1 MILISVDDHVIEPP
15 DMFVGRLPGKYAD
28 DAPRMVHLDNGT
40 DVWNAMRWYQFDPF
54 THVPREQA
62 TVGALRASVAGHDVP
77 IKPRSHNNPAA
88 EDKLAQSGCAPRR
101 PRARRRCSGERHPAN
116 DQEEVSRPYES
127 LLAKGED
134 RRQHVLEVALRMMA
148 TGGGRATTLG
158 QVARAAG
165 VSTAGLLHHFASKE
179 QLLHAVL
186 DARDAQ
192 DEAIA
197 DLDGDLESPAAQ
209 HARAVR
215 TAPWHRSARSSFC
228 CARASTRTP
237 RCTSASCAATAPGWP

>member
-1 MILISVDDHVIEPP
+1 M
-15 DMFVGRLPGKYAD
+15 
-28 DAPRMVHLDNGT
+28 
-40 DVWNAMRWYQFDPF
+40 
-54 THVPREQA
+54 
-62 TVGALRASVAGHDVP
+62 
-77 IKPRSHNNPAA
+77 
-88 EDKLAQSGCAPRR
+88 
-101 PRARRRCSGERHPAN
+101 
-116 DQEEVSRPYES
+116 SRPYES

-165 VSTAGLLHHFASKE
+165 VSTAGLLHHFSSKE

-197 DLDGDLESPAAQ
+197 DLGGDLDSQLRSVRKRFDRAPGMVGTFIVLLCESIDPQAPLRERFLRRYRTGLAMIATGIRRGQ
-209 HARAVR
+209 QAGRYRADLDCDIKAREVLAFLYGLEATWLLDPDVPVDQVFSGY
-215 TAPWHRSARSSFC
+215 TSGLLEDL
-228 CARASTRTP
+228 CAR
-237 RCTSASCAATAPGWP
+237 

>member
-1 MILISVDDHVIEPP
+1 
-15 DMFVGRLPGKYAD
+15 
-28 DAPRMVHLDNGT
+28 
-40 DVWNAMRWYQFDPF
+40 
-54 THVPREQA
+54 
-62 TVGALRASVAGHDVP
+62 
-77 IKPRSHNNPAA
+77 
-88 EDKLAQSGCAPRR
+88 
-101 PRARRRCSGERHPAN
+101 
-116 DQEEVSRPYES
+116 VSRPYES

-165 VSTAGLLHHFASKE
+165 VSTAGLLHHFSSKE

-197 DLDGDLESPAAQ
+197 DLDGDLESQLHSMRKRFDRSPGMVGTFIVLLCESLDPDAPLHERFLRRYRTGLAMIAAGIRRGQ
-209 HARAVR
+209 HAGRYRSDVDPDIKAREVLAVLYGIE
-215 TAPWHRSARSSFC
+215 
-228 CARASTRTP
+228 ASWLLDP
-237 RCTSASCAATAPGWP
+237 AMPVAEVYGGYASGLLEELCTH

>member
-1 MILISVDDHVIEPP
+1 M
-15 DMFVGRLPGKYAD
+15 
-28 DAPRMVHLDNGT
+28 
-40 DVWNAMRWYQFDPF
+40 
-54 THVPREQA
+54 
-62 TVGALRASVAGHDVP
+62 
-77 IKPRSHNNPAA
+77 
-88 EDKLAQSGCAPRR
+88 
-101 PRARRRCSGERHPAN
+101 
-116 DQEEVSRPYES
+116 SRPYES

-165 VSTAGLLHHFASKE
+165 VSTAGLLHHFSSKE

-197 DLDGDLESPAAQ
+197 DLDGDLESQLHSMRKRFDRSPGMVGTFIVLLCESLDPDAPLHERFLRRYRTGLAMIAAGIRRGQ
-209 HARAVR
+209 HAGRYRAGVD
-215 TAPWHRSARSSFC
+215 PDIKAREVLAVLCGIEASWLLDPAMPVAEVYNGYTNGLLEEL
-228 CARASTRTP
+228 CAR
-237 RCTSASCAATAPGWP
+237 

>member
-1 MILISVDDHVIEPP
+1 
-15 DMFVGRLPGKYAD
+15 
-28 DAPRMVHLDNGT
+28 
-40 DVWNAMRWYQFDPF
+40 
-54 THVPREQA
+54 
-62 TVGALRASVAGHDVP
+62 
-77 IKPRSHNNPAA
+77 
-88 EDKLAQSGCAPRR
+88 
-101 PRARRRCSGERHPAN
+101 
-116 DQEEVSRPYES
+116 VSRPYES

-165 VSTAGLLHHFASKE
+165 VSTAGLLHHFSSKE

-197 DLDGDLESPAAQ
+197 DLDGDLESQLHSMRTRFDRPPGMVGTFIVLLCESLDPDAPLHERFLRRYRTGLAMIAAGIRRGQ
-209 HARAVR
+209 HAGRYRADVD
-215 TAPWHRSARSSFC
+215 PDIKAREVLAVLYGIEASWLLDPAMPVAAVYAGYTSGLLEEL
-228 CARASTRTP
+228 CAH
-237 RCTSASCAATAPGWP
+237 

>member
-1 MILISVDDHVIEPP
+1 
-15 DMFVGRLPGKYAD
+15 
-28 DAPRMVHLDNGT
+28 
-40 DVWNAMRWYQFDPF
+40 
-54 THVPREQA
+54 
-62 TVGALRASVAGHDVP
+62 
-77 IKPRSHNNPAA
+77 
-88 EDKLAQSGCAPRR
+88 
-101 PRARRRCSGERHPAN
+101 
-116 DQEEVSRPYES
+116 VSRPYES

-165 VSTAGLLHHFASKE
+165 VSTAGLLHHFSSKE

-197 DLDGDLESPAAQ
+197 DLDGDLEAQLRSMRKRFDRAPGVVGTFIVLLCESLDPDAPLHERFLRRYRTGLAMIAAGVRRGQQAGRYRADVDPDVKAREVLAVLYGIEASWLLDPAMPVAE
-209 HARAVR
+209 VY
-215 TAPWHRSARSSFC
+215 TGYTSGLLEEL
-228 CARASTRTP
+228 CAR
-237 RCTSASCAATAPGWP
+237 